1 MNYLRSVFHPK
12 LLVTMKGYTRQQ
24 FGKDVT
30 AGIIVAIIAL
40 PLSIALAIASGVS
53 PEKGIYT
60 AIIAGFLI
68 SLLGGSRVQI
78 GGPTAAF
85 MVIVYGIVAQFGVD
99 GLMIATFMAGI
110 MMVLFG
116 FAKMGSVIKF
126 IPYTITTG
134 FTSGIAVTILT
145 SQVKDFLGLTTADL
159 PADFLGKWKVYIS
172 SITTVQL
179 EVVGIGALALL
190 IMIFWPKVTHKVPGA
205 FVALIVTSVLVYV
218 FHIDVPTIGS
228 KFGALSS
235 ALPTF
240 TMPQLSTDKVLA
252 LIEPAFTIAFLG
264 SVESLLSAVVSDGM
278 IGSKH
283 RSNTEL
289 IAQGIANMGSA
300 VFGGIPATGAIART
314 VANIKNG
321 GRTPVAGMVHS
332 VTLLLIL
339 VLFMPFAKMIP
350 LASLAAVLI
359 IVAYNMSS
367 WREFAD
373 LLKSPKSDI
382 LVLLV
387 TFFMTVFFD
396 LVKAI
401 EIGIVL
407 AALLFMKRMADVA
420 QVKVRNMDAS
430 EDFED
435 GDEGATESVS
445 STDGKSSSDGK
456 SSAGVAGDDSELPRT
471 KVFKDVLIYEINGP
485 FFFGA
490 ADKFLDASTEVGKKT
505 KVLIIKL
512 KHVPAMDATA
522 LHAFSRMIKICKKR
536 KITFLLT
543 GIQEQPR
550 QVLEKAGLIQVI
562 GEDHIF
568 AGLGDAINYVQ
579 ENPNIAIKAEP
590 VSPVKKEK

>member
-1 MNYLRSVFHPK
+1 
-12 LLVTMKGYTRQQ
+12 MKGYTRQQ
-24 FGKDVT
+24 FAKDVT

-40 PLSIALAIASGVS
+40 PLSIALAIASGVPPVS
-53 PEKGIYT
+53 GIYT

-85 MVIVYGIVAQFGVD
+85 MVIIAGIVTKYGVD

-110 MMVLFG
+110 MMMLFG
-116 FAKMGSVIKF
+116 IFKMGSVIKF

-145 SQVKDFLGLTTADL
+145 SQIKDFFGLTTAEL
-159 PADFLGKWKVYIS
+159 PAEFLGKWKVYIA
-172 SITTVQL
+172 SISTIDWKVL
-179 EVVGIGALALL
+179 GIGAVALL
-190 IMIFWPKVTHKVPGA
+190 IMIVLPRFTQKIPGA
-205 FVALIVTSVLVYV
+205 FVALVVTSVLVAV

-228 KFGALSS
+228 KFGQMSS
-235 ALPTF
+235 ALPSF
-240 TMPQLSTDKVLA
+240 IVPQLSMEKVTA
-252 LIEPAFTIAFLG
+252 LIGPAFTIAFLG

-332 VTLLLIL
+332 ATLLLIL
-339 VLFMPFAKMIP
+339 VFFMPFAKMIP
-350 LASLAAVLI
+350 LTALAAVLL

-382 LVLLV
+382 AVLLV

-396 LVKAI
+396 LVQAI
-401 EIGIVL
+401 ELGIVL
-407 AALLFMKRMADVA
+407 AALLFMKRMADVSE
-420 QVKVRNMDAS
+420 VKVRNMDAGEEG
-430 EDFED
+430 EDS
-435 GDEGATESVS
+435 SVS
-445 STDGKSSSDGK
+445 E
-456 SSAGVAGDDSELPRT
+456 AGEDSELPKS
-471 KVFKDVLIYEINGP
+471 KVFENVLIYEINGP

-490 ADKFLDASTEVGKKT
+490 ADKFLEAASDVGKKT
-505 KVLIIKL
+505 RILIIKM

-522 LHAFSRMIKICKKR
+522 LHAFSRIVKLCKKR
-536 KITFLLT
+536 KITLLVT
-543 GIQEQPR
+543 GIQEQPK
-550 QVLEKAGLIQVI
+550 QVLDKAGITQMI
-562 GEDHIF
+562 GEGHIF
-568 AGLGDAINYVQ
+568 PGLGSAVSFVQ
-579 ENPNIAIKAEP
+579 DSLITSTAKAE
-590 VSPVKKEK
+590 

>member
-1 MNYLRSVFHPK
+1 
-12 LLVTMKGYTRQQ
+12 MKGYTRQQ

-85 MVIVYGIVAQFGVD
+85 MVIIAGIVTKYGVD

-116 FAKMGSVIKF
+116 VFKMGSVIKF
-126 IPYTITTG
+126 IPYPITTG

-159 PADFLGKWKVYIS
+159 PADFLGKWKIYIA
-172 SITTVQL
+172 SITTVNWK
-179 EVVGIGALALL
+179 VVAIGALALA
-190 IMIFWPKVTHKVPGA
+190 IMIILPRFTQKIPGA
-205 FVALIVTSVLVYV
+205 FVALLVTSVLVAV
-218 FHIDVPTIGS
+218 LHIDVPTIGS
-228 KFGALSS
+228 KFGQLSS
-235 ALPTF
+235 ALPVF
-240 TMPQLSTDKVLA
+240 VAPQLTMEKVTA
-252 LIEPAFTIAFLG
+252 LIGPAFTIAFLG

-278 IGSKH
+278 IGGKH

-321 GRTPVAGMVHS
+321 GRTPIAGIVHS
-332 VTLLLIL
+332 ITLLLIL

-350 LASLAAVLI
+350 LTALASVLI

-382 LVLLV
+382 IVLLV

-396 LVKAI
+396 LVQAI
-401 EIGIVL
+401 ELGIVL
-407 AALLFMKRMADVA
+407 AALLFMKRMADVTG
-420 QVKVRNMDAS
+420 VKVRNMDAG
-430 EDFED
+430 ED
-435 GDEGATESVS
+435 GESGQ
-445 STDGKSSSDGK
+445 DA
-456 SSAGVAGDDSELPRT
+456 SAGDSGDDSELPKS
-471 KVFKDVLIYEINGP
+471 KVFKDVIIYEINGP

-490 ADKFLDASTEVGKKT
+490 ADKFLAATSELGKRA
-505 KVLIIKL
+505 KVLIIKM

-522 LHAFSRMIKICKKR
+522 LHAFSRVVKICRKR
-536 KITFLLT
+536 KITLLLT
-543 GIQEQPR
+543 GIQEQPK
-550 QVLEKAGLIQVI
+550 QVLDKAGISEMI

-568 AGLGDAINYVQ
+568 AGLGDAVTYVQ
-579 ENPNIAIKAEP
+579 DNLMPAGTKTE
-590 VSPVKKEK
+590 

>member
-1 MNYLRSVFHPK
+1 MNYLRSVFQPK
-12 LLVTMKGYTRQQ
+12 ILTTMKGYTRQQ

-40 PLSIALAIASGVS
+40 PLAIALAIASGVS

-85 MVIVYGIVAQFGVD
+85 MVIIFGIVTKYGVD

-116 FAKMGSVIKF
+116 ALKMGSVIKF

-134 FTSGIAVTILT
+134 FTSGIAVTIFS
-145 SQVKDFLGLTTADL
+145 SQIKDLFGLTTTEL
-159 PADFLGKWKVYIS
+159 PADFLGKWKVYIASFS
-172 SITTVQL
+172 SIRL

-190 IMIFWPKVTHKVPGA
+190 IMIFWPKVTKKIPGA
-205 FVALIVTSVLVYV
+205 FVALVVTSVLLPV

-228 KFGALSS
+228 KFGELSS
-235 ALPTF
+235 ALPQF
-240 TMPQLSTDKVLA
+240 IVPQLSVEKVIA
-252 LIEPAFTIAFLG
+252 LVPSAFTIAFLG

-278 IGSKH
+278 IGTKH

-289 IAQGIANMGSA
+289 IAQGIANMGSS

-314 VANIKNG
+314 VANVKNG
-321 GRTPVAGMVHS
+321 GRTPVAGVVHS
-332 VTLLLIL
+332 ITLLLIL

-373 LLKSPKSDI
+373 LFKSPKSDI
-382 LVLLV
+382 AVLLV

-396 LVKAI
+396 LVMAI
-401 EIGIVL
+401 ELGIVL

-420 QVKVRNMDAS
+420 QVTVRNMDAS
-430 EDFED
+430 EDAEFGSEV
-435 GDEGATESVS
+435 EHLP
-445 STDGKSSSDGK
+445 
-456 SSAGVAGDDSELPRT
+456 AGEQGEAAELPQT

-490 ADKFLDASTEVGKKT
+490 ADKFLDAVSEVGKKT
-505 KVLIIKL
+505 KVLIIKM

-522 LHAFSRMIKICKKR
+522 LHAFSHMVKICKKR
-536 KITFLLT
+536 KIMLLVT
-543 GIQEQPR
+543 GIQEQPL
-550 QVLEKAGLIQVI
+550 QVLEKAGVI
-562 GEDHIF
+562 EMIGNDHIF
-568 AGLGDAINYVQ
+568 TGLGNAITYVQ
-579 ENPNIAIKAEP
+579 DRIPAGQ
-590 VSPVKKEK
+590 